1 MLPPTSLSPS
11 SLPPRL
17 ARARAPALTLDAMD
31 VASEPDDAAREPGGQ
46 VRA

>member
-17 ARARAPALTLDAMD
+17 ARARAPALAPGEMD
-31 VASEPDDAAREPGGQ
+31 VASEPDDAVREPGGR